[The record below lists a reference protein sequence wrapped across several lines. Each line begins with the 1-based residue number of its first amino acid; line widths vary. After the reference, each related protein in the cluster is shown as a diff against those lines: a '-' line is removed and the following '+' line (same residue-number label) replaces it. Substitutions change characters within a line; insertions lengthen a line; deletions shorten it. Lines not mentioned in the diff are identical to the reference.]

1 MATEILQ
8 IVLSKK
14 ERKSRLDNRLCIPVQ
29 YSEKSLLCH
38 LNLPDDV
45 TVATVKDQPAST
57 MIGCLE
63 DNYNI
68 VLKNY
73 KVVVSPVPQSSDQK
87 WIDLGED
94 AMVMLLPLEND
105 MTPLK
110 KKYDKIEQQVKDKD
124 SHLERDAYEQKID
137 KIMSEQ
143 KEQKEKLELRLREQD
158 KKIAHTDGVV
168 LEQSQELRK
177 AIMDDLR
184 KVIVDGLGEHS
195 WHQIEQ
201 GSREETVKDEI
212 EKLKTKSQLTLSS
225 SALDM
230 ALLLVD
236 DHSKRG
242 NDGNTATHTGTYE
255 DISAAILS
263 LHQDKERNLFIDCYK
278 LAYNQEP
285 VL

>member
-1 MATEILQ
+1 
-8 IVLSKK
+8 
-14 ERKSRLDNRLCIPVQ
+14 
-29 YSEKSLLCH
+29 
-38 LNLPDDV
+38 
-45 TVATVKDQPAST
+45 
-57 MIGCLE
+57 
-63 DNYNI
+63 
-68 VLKNY
+68 
-73 KVVVSPVPQSSDQK
+73 
-87 WIDLGED
+87 
-94 AMVMLLPLEND
+94 
-105 MTPLK
+105 
-110 KKYDKIEQQVKDKD
+110 
-124 SHLERDAYEQKID
+124 
-137 KIMSEQ
+137 MSEQ

-158 KKIAHTDGVV
+158 KKIAHADGVV

-177 AIMDDLR
+177 IKSLFYPMLFRVVMDDLR

-212 EKLKTKSQLTLSS
+212 EKLKTKSQLTFSS

-236 DHSKRG
+236 DHSKRR